1 LTIAVDRRLIV
12 ANLVFALDAWG
23 EHQVRLRIKRGEKP
37 LEKLGFTGIS
47 NKRPYRYSSNWPW
60 WASLLVSLMLLA
72 VLPGLRPPAAQEVA
86 EKAGVIAVD
95 AAGPSTSLNPLLFGQ
110 NVLFAGQGFWNPKT
124 DNWEPE
130 ALALAKRLAPSIIR
144 FPGGGVSD
152 FYFWEDGLG
161 YRTTEAV
168 LGRAPAI
175 ALEAA
180 PPWEMVNRA
189 RIKAPGSNTWAD
201 PFTFMLVKNRLSGI
215 TGLQGAF
222 PAGSV
227 VRLER
232 RPGQPEWFSHT
243 YGALEFLKSVRSL
256 GAQAIITVNYGTG
269 LTREGG
275 ISANA
280 SLSQKVKRAAAWV
293 ALVNGSP
300 GDTRPLGTDEEGND
314 WRTVGYWATRRA
326 SLGHPEPFRVQ
337 YWEVGNEVYSK
348 DESGFVPADRY
359 GRDFLAFA
367 REMKA
372 VDPAVKLGAVGL
384 TFPPRGRGDADA
396 RTEWNPEVLK
406 LAGEQMD
413 FFIVHPYYPGG
424 GQSKG
429 FYKSANWFTGVMAG
443 TAQAMA
449 DLGEIRSII
458 NAAVPGRQV
467 GLAATE
473 YGIWPI
479 ASQDARDYSNLARA
493 LYDTDLLLGMIKEAS
508 NLGIILANA
517 WNLHGSNQTAYIG
530 YNWNTGKRHLRPQ
543 YYAQELLVK
552 NIQPRILET
561 KVTSPDFATAQV
573 FNVLSRTKIPALAAL
588 ASLSQDKSRLTL
600 FVINRSLTA
609 AVKTT
614 IRIQGFT
621 PKPRAAVRTLGGSSA
636 GDHNE
641 DAAPAAIPLEGA
653 LDYAAP
659 EFPYTFKAHSL
670 TVLELQLQQ

>member
-1 LTIAVDRRLIV
+1 M
-12 ANLVFALDAWG
+12 F
-23 EHQVRLRIKRGEKP
+23 
-37 LEKLGFTGIS
+37 
-47 NKRPYRYSSNWPW
+47 
-60 WASLLVSLMLLA
+60 SLMLLA
-72 VLPGLRPPAAQEVA
+72 VLSFPGAAAAQEVA
-86 EKAGVIAVD
+86 GQAGVIAVD
-95 AAGPSTSLNPLLFGQ
+95 AAGPAATLNPLLFGQ

-124 DNWEPE
+124 GNWDPEAE
-130 ALALAKRLAPSIIR
+130 ALAKKLAPTIIR

-168 LGRAPAI
+168 MGRSPSI
-175 ALEAA
+175 TLEGS

-189 RIKAPGSNTWAD
+189 RIKAPGSNTWSD
-201 PFTFMLVKNRLSGI
+201 PFTFMVLKNRLVGI
-215 TGLQGAF
+215 MGLQGAY
-222 PAGSV
+222 PAGSA

-232 RPGQPEWFSHT
+232 RPGQPDWFSHT
-243 YGALEFLKSVRSL
+243 FGALEFMKSVRSL

-269 LTREGG
+269 LTKEGG
-275 ISANA
+275 ISPSA

-293 ALVNGSP
+293 AFMNGSP
-300 GDTRPLGTDEEGND
+300 GDNRALGADEEGND
-314 WRTVGYWATRRA
+314 WRTVGYWASRRA
-326 SLGHPEPFRVQ
+326 SLGHPEPFRVL

-348 DESGFVPADRY
+348 DESGFVPADKY

-367 REMKA
+367 KEMKA
-372 VDPAVKLGAVGL
+372 VDPAIKLGAVGL

-396 RTEWNPEVLK
+396 RAEWNPTVLK

-413 FFIVHPYYPGG
+413 FFILHPYYPGG

-429 FYKSANWFTGVMAG
+429 FYKSGNWFTGVMAG

-449 DLGEIRSII
+449 DLREIRSIM

-467 GLAATE
+467 GLALTE

-479 ASQDARDYSNLARA
+479 ASQEARDYSNLARA
-493 LYDTDLLLGMIKEAS
+493 LYDADLLLGMIGEAS

-530 YNWNTGKRHLRPQ
+530 YNWSTGKRSLRPQ

-561 KVTSPDFATAQV
+561 KVTSPDFATVQV
-573 FNVLSRTKIPALAAL
+573 FNVLARAKISVLAAL

-621 PKPRAAVRTLGGSSA
+621 PKARAAIRTLGGGSA

-641 DAAPAAIPLEGA
+641 DAAPAVVPLEGA

-670 TVLELQLQQ
+670 TVLEFQAKN